1 LFQQFFGLLSCF
13 LETGLLFVLDCLVV
27 VCCFLVVLNP
37 FVSYVSHWRQIRV
50 KQVLIVDCLFHPLK
64 TCPGCLPRFC
74 FDAAWRDYG
83 KEGPIKQPLGVWEA
97 TVPWLVWWCCVV
109 CSLIVPIVLTRCD
122 HPRWLFCDLRRFLCL
137 EAVWRHEIE
146 ASNECCC
153 CLCCCSC
160 CKLLRMSRRRRFV
173 ILLTGLCCCQM
184 TALSV
189 G

>member
-1 LFQQFFGLLSCF
+1 MVHFQRFLDICYLFQFAFYWWLLFVSAVFFGLLSCF

-37 FVSYVSHWRQIRV
+37 FVSCVSHWRQIRV

-83 KEGPIKQPLGVWEA
+83 KEGPIEQPLGVWEA

-122 HPRWLFCDLRRFLCL
+122 PSGCSVTCVGSC
-137 EAVWRHEIE
+137 VWR
-146 ASNECCC
+146 
-153 CLCCCSC
+153 LCGDRDWGEQRM
-160 CKLLRMSRRRRFV
+160 LLLP
-173 ILLTGLCCCQM
+173 LLL
-184 TALSV
+184 
-189 G
+189 